1 MCAKSR
7 LGRGLDGLL
16 GKGISKNNNN
26 SSVANNSSS
35 QDNSITTDKIT
46 DSYQQTVIHNENNN
60 IIENNLNYQYT
71 QSEKFAQNET
81 SKFIENN
88 SENNQSENKSTPN
101 SQTNYHT
108 NSNIQTGKNLNETRD
123 LSDDKNTL
131 SCENADKNLL
141 REIDI
146 NKIIPSS
153 SQARQDFDEYKI
165 IELANSIKEGGLLQ
179 PIVVKVIDENK
190 YMIIAGERRYRA
202 LKYLGKPTALVRI
215 IASEEKESAILS
227 LIENLQRE
235 SLNPVEEAQG
245 FAHLASEF
253 GLTQEQIA
261 QKVGKARATVANA
274 IRLLSLDKHMLS
286 AVKAGKISVG
296 HAKVLLS
303 IDNLSKREEVFQ
315 AIITKDL
322 NVRQTENLALLVASD
337 HKPAPTSPKE
347 LSESLMKIEKQIAE
361 QLTANVSL
369 QHGST
374 KGKIVIEYKGEDELL
389 RIANRIGI
397 L

>member
-35 QDNSITTDKIT
+35 QANSITTKKINE
-46 DSYQQTVIHNENNN
+46 SHQQTVIHNENNLSN
-60 IIENNLNYQYT
+60 QYT
-71 QSEKFAQNET
+71 QSEQFLQNET

-108 NSNIQTGKNLNETRD
+108 NSNIQTCKKLNETRD

-131 SCENADKNLL
+131 SCENDDKNLL

-179 PIVVKVIDENK
+179 PIVVKVVDENK

-202 LKYLGKPTALVRI
+202 LKYLGKSTALVRI

-286 AVKAGKISVG
+286 AVKSGKISVG

-315 AIITKDL
+315 TIITKDL
-322 NVRQTENLALLVASD
+322 NVRQTENLALLIASD
-337 HKPAPTSPKE
+337 HKPTPTSPKE